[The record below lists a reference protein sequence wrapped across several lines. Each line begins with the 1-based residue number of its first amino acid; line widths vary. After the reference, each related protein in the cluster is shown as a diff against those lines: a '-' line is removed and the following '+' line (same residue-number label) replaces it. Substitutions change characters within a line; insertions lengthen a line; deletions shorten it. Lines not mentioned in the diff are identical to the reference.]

1 MFFYKM
7 ELPSDVLALIR
18 DYSLPITR
26 PNWRQSKPI
35 LSTYQ
40 LYLIAKKKI
49 ENSWRFTRYDALLD
63 NIKKTDWYWSYT
75 NLRDFGLDIYYRLY
89 TDYYGVDT
97 TIQHIQHVDG
107 LSDALRNYQSIYG
120 HMYSFGYNFR

>member
-7 ELPSDVLALIR
+7 ELPSDVFALIR

-63 NIKKTDWYWSYT
+63 NIE
-75 NLRDFGLDIYYRLY
+75 NI
-89 TDYYGVDT
+89 
-97 TIQHIQHVDG
+97 
-107 LSDALRNYQSIYG
+107 
-120 HMYSFGYNFR
+120 